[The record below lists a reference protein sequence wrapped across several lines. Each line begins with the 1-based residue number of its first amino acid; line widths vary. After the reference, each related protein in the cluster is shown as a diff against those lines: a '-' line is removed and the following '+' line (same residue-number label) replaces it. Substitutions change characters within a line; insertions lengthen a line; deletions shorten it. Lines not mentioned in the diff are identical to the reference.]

1 MEGQMK
7 AYQALER
14 AITKTADLLTVY
26 PEIPAVLGLAAL
38 ALALAIHFA

>member
-1 MEGQMK
+1 MEVEMR
-7 AYQALER
+7 AYRALAR
-14 AITKTADLLTVY
+14 RITQTADLLTVY